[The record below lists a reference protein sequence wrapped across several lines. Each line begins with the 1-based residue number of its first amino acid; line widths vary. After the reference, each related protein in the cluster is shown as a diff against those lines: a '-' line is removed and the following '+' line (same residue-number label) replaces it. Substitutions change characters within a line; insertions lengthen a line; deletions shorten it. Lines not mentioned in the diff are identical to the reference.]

1 MPGLEPWRERGDDE
15 RGETLFHASQPG
27 ETARPPAD
35 LRAAEPGREPPRL
48 PKVGEGVSR
57 PRRCLLGDTLLRPFL
72 PLVGRFS
79 AASHGSSS
87 SLRCLIFC
95 RGVRAAS
102 EAATATQQH
111 EKISLSA

>member
-87 SLRCLIFC
+87 GIGPAHPSASNCFLSS
-95 RGVRAAS
+95 RGQRRQRS
-102 EAATATQQH
+102 M
-111 EKISLSA
+111 I